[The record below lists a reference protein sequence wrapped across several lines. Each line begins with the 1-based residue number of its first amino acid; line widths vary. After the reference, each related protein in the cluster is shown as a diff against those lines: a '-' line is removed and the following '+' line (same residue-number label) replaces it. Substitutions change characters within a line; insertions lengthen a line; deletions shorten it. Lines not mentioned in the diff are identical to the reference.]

1 MGNAYLDMAVLR
13 CPKCGHF
20 YVGAS
25 WYVVEME
32 SDIECGYCRE
42 EFNSKKNATDRVML
56 EFQVD
61 EGGKMRKAKITEHL
75 KLE

>member
-1 MGNAYLDMAVLR
+1 MKAYLDVAVLR
-13 CPKCGHF
+13 CPNCGRF
-20 YVGAS
+20 YVDAS
-25 WYVVEME
+25 WYIVEME
-32 SDIECGYCRE
+32 SDIECGCCGA

-61 EGGKMRKAKITEHL
+61 ENGKMRKAKIAEHL